1 MDETGVTTVQAPE
14 KIIATKGIR
23 QIGAMTSGE
32 RGKLVTVAVAINALG
47 NSIPPFFVFPRKQF
61 YSHFIHEG
69 PPASA
74 GAANGSGWMQAEEF
88 LQFLLHFA
96 NHTKPS
102 LDSKVLLLLDNHVSH
117 LSVPAM
123 DFCRER
129 GIVLLTFPPHCSHK
143 LCPLD
148 RTVFRS
154 FKGRVNTHL
163 DHWMKAHPDQNATI
177 YDLPGIV
184 AKALPQAATPEN
196 IMSGFRCTGIW
207 PYSPDVFGE
216 NDFAP
221 AYATDR
227 PEPTTSSAGSAT
239 LHQGSSALHQGSS
252 ALHQGSSV
260 LHQGSSVLHQSAL
273 HQGSSVLH
281 QGPPPLSTRTPL
293 FSTRAPPFFTSPL
306 STRAPP
312 FFTSPLSTRAPPL
325 STRAPP
331 FFTSPLSTRAP
342 PLSTSPLSTRA
353 PPFFT
358 TPLSTRAPLFLNSI
372 LL

>member
-1 MDETGVTTVQAPE
+1 
-14 KIIATKGIR
+14 
-23 QIGAMTSGE
+23 
-32 RGKLVTVAVAINALG
+32 
-47 NSIPPFFVFPRKQF
+47 
-61 YSHFIHEG
+61 
-69 PPASA
+69 
-74 GAANGSGWMQAEEF
+74 MQAEEF

-129 GIVLLTFPPHCSHK
+129 GIVLLTFPPHCTHK

-163 DHWMKAHPDQNATI
+163 DHWMKAHPGQNATI

-239 LHQGSSALHQGSS
+239 LHQDSSALHQGSSALHQGSS
-252 ALHQGSSV
+252 ALHQGSSA
-260 LHQGSSVLHQSAL
+260 LHQGSSAL
-273 HQGSSVLH
+273 HQGSSALH
-281 QGPPPLSTRTPL
+281 QGSSALHQGSSALHQDSSALHQGSSALHQDSSALHQGSSALHQDSSALHQGSSALHQGSCLYIPTETE
-293 FSTRAPPFFTSPL
+293 
-306 STRAPP
+306 
-312 FFTSPLSTRAPPL
+312 
-325 STRAPP
+325 
-331 FFTSPLSTRAP
+331 
-342 PLSTSPLSTRA
+342 
-353 PPFFT
+353 
-358 TPLSTRAPLFLNSI
+358 
-372 LL
+372 

>member
-1 MDETGVTTVQAPE
+1 
-14 KIIATKGIR
+14 
-23 QIGAMTSGE
+23 
-32 RGKLVTVAVAINALG
+32 
-47 NSIPPFFVFPRKQF
+47 
-61 YSHFIHEG
+61 
-69 PPASA
+69 
-74 GAANGSGWMQAEEF
+74 MQAEEF

-129 GIVLLTFPPHCSHK
+129 GIVLLTFPPHCTHK

-163 DHWMKAHPDQNATI
+163 DHWMKAHPGQNATI

-239 LHQGSSALHQGSS
+239 LHQGSSALHQGSAFHQGYSDLHQDFS

-260 LHQGSSVLHQSAL
+260 LHYSAL
-273 HQGSSVLH
+273 HQGSSVPEFNPALVR
-281 QGPPPLSTRTPL
+281 PFPK
-293 FSTRAPPFFTSPL
+293 APPRKAVAKPRKRATSTILTDTPVVAEEEIKKSKNTAQKKRSL
-306 STRAPP
+306 GVKKQSKA
-312 FFTSPLSTRAPPL
+312 SNSENCLVCGED
-325 STRAPP
+325 
-331 FFTSPLSTRAP
+331 
-342 PLSTSPLSTRA
+342 
-353 PPFFT
+353 FT
-358 TPLSTRAPLFLNSI
+358 TSAPGEKWVKCVFCDGWAHELCTEGYEHYVCHVCDEE
-372 LL
+372 

>member
-1 MDETGVTTVQAPE
+1 MHNFTPNDIWNMDETGVTTVQAPE

-32 RGKLVTVAVAINALG
+32 RGKLVTIAVAINALG
-47 NSIPPFFVFPRKQF
+47 NSIPPFFVFPRKRF

-123 DFCRER
+123 NFCRER
-129 GIVLLTFPPHCSHK
+129 GIVLLTFPPHCTHK

-148 RTVFRS
+148 RTVLRS

-252 ALHQGSSV
+252 ALHQGFSA
-260 LHQGSSVLHQSAL
+260 LHQSAL
-273 HQGSSVLH
+273 HQGSSALHHSALH
-281 QGPPPLSTRTPL
+281 QGSSVPEFNPALVRPFPK
-293 FSTRAPPFFTSPL
+293 APPRKAFAKPRERATSTIITDCCRGRDKKRAKKRL
-306 STRAPP
+306 KRKEALQVLQLTLCLLQLAPP
-312 FFTSPLSTRAPPL
+312 AG
-325 STRAPP
+325 
-331 FFTSPLSTRAP
+331 
-342 PLSTSPLSTRA
+342 
-353 PPFFT
+353 
-358 TPLSTRAPLFLNSI
+358 
-372 LL
+372 